1 MSVDSL
7 IQLFSIGFAAG
18 LALAIPVG
26 PMAIMLINTT
36 IAKGWRHG
44 VIGALAMASVD
55 GLYAASVFFIGG
67 LIANW
72 LNAWSLYLSLG
83 GATIL
88 LYLGLATLV
97 KNLRLLRSDKEV
109 AAKAIEPGSRRK
121 TYLTFFGATV
131 VNPPTAL
138 YFLALAPSAATLAT
152 GSLAIGGLAFA
163 IGVFIGSIV
172 WQESL
177 ALAGVGLRAI
187 THGKLRAWIGA
198 LGGAL
203 IVALA
208 VTMAVRALS

>member
-1 MSVDSL
+1 MNAL
-7 IQLFSIGFAAG
+7 IQLFLIGFAAG

-72 LNAWSLYLSLG
+72 LKVWSLYLSLG
-83 GATIL
+83 GAVIL
-88 LYLGLATLV
+88 LYLGVTTLV
-97 KNLRLLRSDKEV
+97 KNLSLLRIDTEAEGKV
-109 AAKAIEPGSRRK
+109 IEPGSRRK

-138 YFLALAPSAATLAT
+138 YFLALAPSVATLAT
-152 GSLAIGGLAFA
+152 GSLAVGGLAFA
-163 IGVFIGSIV
+163 VGVFIGSIV

-187 THGKLRAWIGA
+187 MHGKLRAWIGA

-208 VTMAVRALS
+208 VAMAVKAFS